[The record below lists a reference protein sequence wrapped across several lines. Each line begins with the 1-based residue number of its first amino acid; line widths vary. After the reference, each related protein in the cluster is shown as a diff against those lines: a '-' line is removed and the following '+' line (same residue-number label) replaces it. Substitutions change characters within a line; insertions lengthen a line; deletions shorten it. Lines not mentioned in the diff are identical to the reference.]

1 MIGIVY
7 AVGVVWCLLVSD
19 AKPGARIVLAV
30 LWPIGPLAFVVTLAI
45 LIAAAVSDSFG
56 DNRAWLL
63 VSVVGA
69 AYIVSRGLA
78 KAGTEHDG
86 VRQRTRRR

>member
-45 LIAAAVSDSFG
+45 LIAAAVI
-56 DNRAWLL
+56 AYPL
-63 VSVVGA
+63 VMVPVVLVLA
-69 AYIVSRGLA
+69 ALWWA
-78 KAGTEHDG
+78 FF
-86 VRQRTRRR
+86 